1 MRRSQLRSDPETVRA
16 FVDRGRRRGVSPASD
31 EQRRKVRDRCC
42 VNCGG
47 IAPCDPAHLC
57 PRSLG
62 GCDDADC
69 VIPLC
74 RSCHREFDEGMI
86 DLEPVLALRQFA
98 AERAHMALHLSYRQ
112 CIQVLSGERP

>member
-1 MRRSQLRSDPETVRA
+1 MS
-16 FVDRGRRRGVSPASD
+16 RGISPASD
-31 EQRRKVRDRCC
+31 EQRQKVRDRGC
-42 VNCGG
+42 VNCGQTT
-47 IAPCDPAHLC
+47 IRCDPAHLT

-62 GCDDADC
+62 GCDDQDC

-98 AERAHMALHLSYRQ
+98 AERSHMAGHLTFRQ
-112 CIQVLSGERP
+112 CIHVLSGERA